1 MKVLKQGDIY
11 GPEHL
16 GIKDILIEGDKVARI
31 ADHID
36 EYDSIDEVEKIDLG
50 GHIVVPGYLDIHVHI
65 TGGGGENGPAT
76 RVPEAGLSVL
86 VKNGITTV
94 VGLLGT
100 DGITRSLENLLAK
113 ARALNE
119 EGITC
124 RILTGAYGYP
134 SPTLTGDVE
143 RDILLIDLMVGVKTA
158 MSDHRSSNLTG
169 EQLIRL
175 GTQARRAGML
185 SGCGGY
191 VTIHMGNGKAMLDP
205 LFYAI
210 DNSDV
215 PIQKFLPTHM
225 GRTQELFE
233 QGLEFVKRGGTI
245 DVTAGL
251 TRQEQEETADQILRY
266 LKQYPDNLNM
276 TMSSD
281 GYGSAPRF
289 NEKMECIGLTYAS
302 PASLHE
308 QIRLLVC
315 QRGTGL
321 ETVLNLLTKNPARVL
336 GLSGRKGT
344 VAEGADADLVVYD
357 DTMGILHVM
366 AGGRR
371 AVWDK
376 KVLMK
381 GAFEEP

>member
-11 GPEHL
+11 APEHL
-16 GIKDILIEGDKVARI
+16 GRKDILIEGSRIARI

-36 EYDSIDEVEKIDLG
+36 EYDQIDEVEKVDLG
-50 GHIVVPGYLDIHVHI
+50 GHILTPGYMDIHVHI
-65 TGGGGENGPAT
+65 TGGGGESGPAT
-76 RVPEAGLSVL
+76 RVPEASLSVL

-113 ARALNE
+113 ARAFNE

-134 SPTLTGDVE
+134 SPTITGSVE
-143 RDILLIDLMVGVKTA
+143 RDIALIDLMVGVKIA

-169 EQLIRL
+169 EQLISL
-175 GTQARRAGML
+175 ATQARRAGML
-185 SGCGGY
+185 SGCCGY
-191 VTIHMGNGKAMLDP
+191 VTIHMGSGKAGLDP

-215 PIQKFLPTHM
+215 PVQKFLPTHM

-245 DVTAGL
+245 DMTAGL
-251 TRQEQEETADQILRY
+251 TREELEETADQILSY
-266 LKQYPDNLNM
+266 LKQDPEGLNM

-281 GYGSAPRF
+281 AYGSAPRF
-289 NEKMECIGLTYAS
+289 NDKMECIGLTYECPKS
-302 PASLHE
+302 LHQQLKVLVCERGASLE
-308 QIRLLVC
+308 K
-315 QRGTGL
+315 
-321 ETVLNLLTKNPARVL
+321 VLNLLTKNPARVL
-336 GLSGRKGT
+336 GLTGVKGT
-344 VAEGADADLVVYD
+344 VAEGADADFVVYD
-357 DTMGILHVM
+357 DSMDILHVM
-366 AGGRR
+366 AGGRK

-376 KVLMK
+376 EVIMK
-381 GAFEEP
+381 GTFEE